1 MANSSAS
8 VQYGTHFKSWVTKKR
23 FSLSFPYPTM
33 PRFDYTAAIEE
44 LQTLRTTNERRS
56 EHVAAVGA
64 RLIRE
69 KHMAKLKDQG
79 TRPFHIA
86 TRTLPI

>member
-1 MANSSAS
+1 MACVEQFKAGLPKVELCSFTSS
-8 VQYGTHFKSWVTKKR
+8 
-23 FSLSFPYPTM
+23 TM

-56 EHVAAVGA
+56 EHVAALGA

-69 KHMAKLKDQG
+69 KHMAKLNDQG
-79 TRPFHIA
+79 TTPFPINA
-86 TRTLPI
+86 TLPNLTLVF